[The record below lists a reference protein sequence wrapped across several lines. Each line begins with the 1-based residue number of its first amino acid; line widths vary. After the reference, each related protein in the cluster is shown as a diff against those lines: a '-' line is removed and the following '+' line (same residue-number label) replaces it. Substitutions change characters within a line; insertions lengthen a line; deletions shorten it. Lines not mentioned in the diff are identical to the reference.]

1 VKGVRIFSPSWKAV
15 LLSLLHI
22 GAAVAIYRFLYTGG
36 WLTHHYDLR
45 DPDSFN
51 LIPVIF
57 EPIAVLSVLSYWI
70 WRTPFLYRL
79 MLILAVVQLLIIAG
93 FAVLILAFMLTYHP
107 RMM

>member
-1 VKGVRIFSPSWKAV
+1 MFSV
-15 LLSLLHI
+15 SLLHI
-22 GAAVAIYRFLYTGG
+22 IAAAVIYRFLYKGG

-45 DPDSFN
+45 DSDSFN

-57 EPIAVLSVLSYWI
+57 EPIAVLSVLTYWI
-70 WRTPFLYRL
+70 WRTSLLYRL

-93 FAVLILAFMLTYHP
+93 FVALIIWFKLTYHP